1 MKKTK
6 IVLLALFIG
15 AMFFGCQADDDPD
28 PYDPYANLYSTL
40 TLNNTPAGASFYV
53 LVYNSNSLPATQAEY
68 SSMTTSSIAAAS
80 GTSPFRLVWPNGK
93 KTGTFF
99 TIFQTGS
106 TRKYSLI
113 QFNSG
118 NATVDWNSL
127 TTSSF
132 Y

>member
-15 AMFFGCQADDDPD
+15 IMLFGCQADDAYEPS
-28 PYDPYANLYSTL
+28 ANLYSTL

-53 LVYNSNSLPATQAEY
+53 LVYNSNTLPATQAEY
-68 SSMTTSSIAAAS
+68 SNMTTSAIAAAS
-80 GTSPFRLVWPNGK
+80 GTSPFRLAWSNGK
-93 KTGTFF
+93 RTGTFLTTF
-99 TIFQTGS
+99 STGS